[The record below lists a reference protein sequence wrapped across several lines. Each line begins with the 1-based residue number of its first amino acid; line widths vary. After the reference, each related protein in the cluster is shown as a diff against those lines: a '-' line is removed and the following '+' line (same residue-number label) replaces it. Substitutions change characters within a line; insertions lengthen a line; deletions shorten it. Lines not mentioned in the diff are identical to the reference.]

1 MSCRIRHPFPLV
13 AFLLVAASASAFDG
27 AVDPAFG
34 DNGQLAITRPRVEF
48 GNMTKPTGDLAVLAD
63 GRFLWVQPLD
73 DGSVWMGRHLRD
85 GSIDTFGDDGNGRI
99 TLPAC
104 GPARAAR
111 LIAGADGG
119 AVVWA
124 ASCFRRVLADGSID
138 AAFARGSMPA
148 AGFRAAGL
156 VRDAA
161 GRYVL
166 AGDEGSQRV
175 VYRFLVDGQA
185 DAGFGNGGRVEVV
198 LPSTNGIT
206 SIDALAVRA
215 DGRILVAGSR
225 GNTHGPN
232 LAIAQLTEAGAPD
245 PQWGTQGIVDMPPPP
260 GYDRLYATAIALDAD
275 ASLVVSGMGSDGGV
289 SCCRM
294 LARFDTQGALV
305 PAFGLRLFRLDG
317 QPSLFPFFE
326 QRDALVLLP
335 DQRILAG
342 AISFPI
348 GAPFSH
354 RTRYTLIRV
363 LANGELDTSFGLNGW
378 NTYTIADPTPA
389 GQTGDYN
396 QMHAIAHDRDDA
408 SVVIL
413 GRTFFE
419 GASTLDDYV
428 TMVRARLDL
437 VFADGFEG

>member
-1 MSCRIRHPFPLV
+1 M
-13 AFLLVAASASAFDG
+13 
-27 AVDPAFG
+27 
-34 DNGQLAITRPRVEF
+34 Q
-48 GNMTKPTGDLAVLAD
+48 
-63 GRFLWVQPLD
+63 QPLD

-104 GPARAAR
+104 GPARAR
-111 LIAGADGG
+111 LIARGRRWRRGLGG
-119 AVVWA
+119 FLFPARA
-124 ASCFRRVLADGSID
+124 RRRQHRCRVR
-138 AAFARGSMPA
+138 ARQHAGG
-148 AGFRAAGL
+148 GFRAAGL

-161 GRYVL
+161 GHYVL
-166 AGDEGSQRV
+166 AGDEGLARRRL
-175 VYRFLVDGQA
+175 RFLVDGQA
-185 DAGFGNGGRVEVV
+185 DAGFGGSGRVEVV

-206 SIDALAVRA
+206 SIDALAVRPTA
-215 DGRILVAGSR
+215 ASSSPAAAATRTDR
-225 GNTHGPN
+225 TC
-232 LAIAQLTEAGAPD
+232 AITQLTETGAPD

-260 GYDRLYATAIALDAD
+260 ATTASTPPRLRSTRTPASSSRAWAATAAWLLPHA
-275 ASLVVSGMGSDGGV
+275 
-289 SCCRM
+289 
-294 LARFDTQGALV
+294 GALRHAGRARARVRPAPV
-305 PAFGLRLFRLDG
+305 PSRRPAQPVSVLRAAR
-317 QPSLFPFFE
+317 
-326 QRDALVLLP
+326 RARAAA

-437 VFADGFEG
+437 VFADGVEG